1 MIEDWHMFFDV
12 FTISCILYYTEHI

>member
-1 MIEDWHMFFDV
+1 MFFDV

>member
-12 FTISCILYYTEHI
+12 FTISCILYCTEHT